1 MSNVRVGVQLY
12 SKQCTVEELRAAWRL
27 ADEAGID
34 SMWLWDHFFAGGDD
48 PDQRHYEAWTLL
60 SAMAC
65 DTSRAQ
71 IGVLV
76 SGNSYRNP
84 DLLAD
89 MARTVDHLAGG
100 RAVLGIGAGWNEYEY
115 NEYGYEFGTAADRLR
130 ALEEGLKR
138 IKHRLSKLDPPP
150 LGSLPIL
157 IGGEGEKVTLRLAA
171 EYADEWSGFGPVE
184 QYARKSSVLDE
195 WCARVGRDPK
205 EIERSVLLMKEGDV
219 ERAAEFVAL
228 GATHLIVPVPHP
240 VSLESLQPVLDL
252 ARSG

>member
-157 IGGEGEKVTLRLAA
+157 IGGEGEKVTLRLRMERFRPCRAVR
-171 EYADEWSGFGPVE
+171 PQE
-184 QYARKSSVLDE
+184 Q
-195 WCARVGRDPK
+195 CARRMVRPR
-205 EIERSVLLMKEGDV
+205 RSRSQGNRT
-219 ERAAEFVAL
+219 ERAVDEGGRR
-228 GATHLIVPVPHP
+228 GAGGRVRGARGYASDRTRPASRLSGEPATGPRPRPVGLKGDTP
-240 VSLESLQPVLDL
+240 
-252 ARSG
+252 